1 MKRKEYILFISTL
14 LLSGL
19 VACGSKSEMQY
30 LLEQGTEVEL
40 TIATHQSDTGD
51 KGALSAIE
59 NAEAEAAKLLWKQLA
74 SLETS
79 PEIRKAWDDTL
90 SITLT
95 DTGKNGMLYVDAEG
109 NNENNNTLRV
119 ALHNREFQ
127 KAIAEDS
134 FYFIELSQ
142 AVMSQYA
149 DIDAEDYSKAISI
162 GINDYFNLLPGT
174 EGYANADVALNRAQ
188 FMAMVMR
195 SETPVSD
202 DIKLDES
209 FTAAVG
215 HTEFNIYA
223 QEVADY
229 SYLTIEDGSLDTNT
243 YTATMTRGEAVYLLM
258 NKYFHDELQS
268 IDTKNITLDDAKDA
282 GNILTEKQASEY
294 DDDAYIALKYAVDHA
309 DDGAPTSIYKSLCL
323 AVEKEIISSET
334 RWDEGL
340 TMADAIDMLIKT
352 LQKETGIA
360 EFNFKQGKVSGHEV
374 DLTDK
379 SLEGDTNIGAD
390 ITGVDGE
397 VDEGDYDEEIHG
409 STAKEETNQPPA
421 QGTDDFQKMIE
432 EMAKEIY
439 ENSTGGG
446 SSSSSGQIDPATQ
459 AVLDAMGA
467 TPAGDQECTDPGS
480 FGSTELPDYL
490 KGEINLQ

>member
-1 MKRKEYILFISTL
+1 MSGKFMNVKKVILPMLTVLIITSQL
-14 LLSGL
+14 LGCSS
-19 VACGSKSEMQY
+19 VSKSEMQY

-51 KGALSAIE
+51 IAADQSE
-59 NAEAEAAKLLWKQLA
+59 AKLLWKQLA

-149 DIDAEDYSKAISI
+149 DIDAEDYSKALHI

-174 EGYANADVALNRAQ
+174 EGYANADHALNRAQ

-202 DIKLDES
+202 DIALDES

-243 YTATMTRGEAVYLLM
+243 YTAAMTRGEAVYLLM

-268 IDTKNITLDDAKDA
+268 IDTKNITLEDAKDA

-323 AVEKEIISSET
+323 AVEKGIISSET
-334 RWDEGL
+334 RWDESL
-340 TMADAIDMLIKT
+340 TMADAIDMLVKT

-374 DLTDK
+374 N
-379 SLEGDTNIGAD
+379 LEDNSNKTPTGAD
-390 ITGVDGE
+390 ITGVDYTGE
-397 VDEGDYDEEIHG
+397 ATNDEYDERIHG
-409 STAKEETNQPPA
+409 EEAQKEQDKKRQEA
-421 QGTDDFQKMIE
+421 LDEIE
-432 EMAKEIY
+432 GSQEYKDLIQEIFEERY
-439 ENSTGGG
+439 GNGGG
-446 SSSSSGQIDPATQ
+446 TIHLELTEEEQGRISSSGDADPSGYSGYGQ
-459 AVLDAMGA
+459 
-467 TPAGDQECTDPGS
+467 GDYSGLEGGS
-480 FGSTELPDYL
+480 
-490 KGEINLQ
+490 LQ